1 MAIAPCLASLP
12 SLSYN
17 IIFSRPREAQ
27 PWLHSFSAAFQYGY
41 NSGLSHFSSFQENCL
56 HLPSANSFT
65 ISPKMLLT
73 FWLQTS
79 PFHSSSW
86 KSHSIH
92 YLCQAPCAVLAGR
105 LYFEASMRH
114 ILNVMLQ
121 LSHAE
126 IYFGCLKSDFSGVQ
140 DHITSELFNTL
151 FFHLC
156 LLKLGVNVAQGGGE
170 NQSNK

>member
-1 MAIAPCLASLP
+1 
-12 SLSYN
+12 
-17 IIFSRPREAQ
+17 
-27 PWLHSFSAAFQYGY
+27 
-41 NSGLSHFSSFQENCL
+41 
-56 HLPSANSFT
+56 
-65 ISPKMLLT
+65 MLLT

-105 LYFEASMRH
+105 LYFEASMQH

-126 IYFGCLKSDFSGVQ
+126 IYLGCLKPDFSRIQ
-140 DHITSELFNTL
+140 NYITSELSNTL
-151 FFHLC
+151 SFHLC
-156 LLKLGVNVAQGGGE
+156 LLKLGENVAQGGGE
-170 NQSNK
+170 KPIKQINSSLHLCNYYSVILILLMSPTNIWPAWGKKDWYTTSLLH